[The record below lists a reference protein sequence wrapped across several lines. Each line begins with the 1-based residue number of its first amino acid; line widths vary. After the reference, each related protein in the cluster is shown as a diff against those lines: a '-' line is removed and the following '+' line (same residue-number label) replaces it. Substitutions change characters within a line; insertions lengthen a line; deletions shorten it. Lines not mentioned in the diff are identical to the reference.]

1 MRLIL
6 ACLLLLPLIAQAN
19 LSPRVYNQLEEFQED
34 LNEAKTD
41 AEVAEVRQELLAFK
55 ESLKGNALG
64 VALSL
69 QTLSQVA
76 VRNDDL
82 KEATEFINE
91 ALRLNG
97 LPDGTRNQLLSFLAN
112 LYYQQDA
119 YTQTISTLQ
128 RLFSEVEKEPGAS
141 NLALMAA
148 AYFSLEDFEKGT
160 PYIDKANKVAKE
172 PKQPWL
178 QMGFAGHYQ
187 LKQLDKALAYATQ
200 LVFLYPDNARYWQQ
214 KAGLHQMMEDYS
226 DAASVKYLSFL
237 QGLVDKESDFLVLA
251 RLMASQGGPYHAAK
265 MLDKALEEKQLESTE
280 DVLRLTYQGYLQAKE
295 MDDALSALQRLY
307 ESYPEEKDGVQVL
320 RLLVDGQAW
329 QPTVDFYSRFKK
341 QEMDAEVAAEAAMLA
356 GIAEFN
362 LDNIDKA
369 RALLGQASKSEKKR
383 GQAKAWLNYIQQ
395 MQ

>member
-1 MRLIL
+1 MKLVL
-6 ACLLLLPLIAQAN
+6 SCLLLLPLIAQAN

-34 LNEAKTD
+34 LNEAQTD
-41 AEVAEVRQELLAFK
+41 AEVAEIRQELLEFK

-69 QTLSQVA
+69 QTLSQVS

-82 KEATEFINE
+82 EEATAFIKEA
-91 ALRLNG
+91 LQLDG
-97 LPDGTRNQLLSFLAN
+97 LPQGTRNQLLSFLAN
-112 LYYQQDA
+112 LHYQQDA
-119 YTQTISTLQ
+119 YKDTIATLQ
-128 RLFSEVEKEPGAS
+128 TLFAEVEKEPSAS

-148 AYFSLEDFEKGT
+148 AYFSLEDFENGT
-160 PYIDKANKVAKE
+160 PFIDRANKVAKE

-214 KAGLHQMMEDYS
+214 KAGLHQMMEDYP
-226 DAASVKYLSFL
+226 DAAAVKYLSFL
-237 QGLVDKESDFLVLA
+237 QGLVEKENDFLILA

-265 MLDKALEEKQLESTE
+265 MLDAALEEKQLEATE
-280 DVLRLTYQGYLQAKE
+280 DVLRLTYQAYLQAKE
-295 MDDALSALQRLY
+295 MDAALAALQRLY
-307 ESYPEEKDGVQVL
+307 QAYPEEKDGVQIL
-320 RLLVDGQAW
+320 RLLVDRQDW
-329 QPTVDFYSRFKK
+329 QPTVDFYSRFKT

-362 LDNIDKA
+362 LDNVDKA